1 MSGLRPLLLRLH
13 FYAGILAAPFVLVAA
28 VTGLLYTLAP
38 QLDALAY
45 QGQLQVARV
54 GEHPVA
60 LERQI
65 AAARAAAPADAV
77 FGSVVLPVDADDTTR
92 VVFTDPTLTDDRER
106 TVFVDPYTGTVQG
119 SLVTWFDST
128 PLVTWLDD
136 LHRNLHLGDLGR
148 HYSELAASWLG
159 VLAVSG
165 LVLWLATRRRRKRAL
180 LVPSTSGNG
189 RGRLLSWHAVVG
201 TWALVGLLFLSVT
214 GLTWSRFAGDHF
226 TAALTALRATAP
238 ELDTALRPPDV
249 NDPRTDASQSARQPA
264 PAGPLPGSVSGPA
277 SGSVPGSGEQAERVV
292 GIARAAGLDGPLK
305 VTAPTG
311 PATAWSVEQ
320 VDDLWPV
327 RKDRAAVDPEA
338 GVVTA
343 RADWADRPLLSQL
356 SSLGVLAHM
365 GILFGWV
372 SQLALALLAAGV
384 ICLIVWG
391 YRMWWL
397 RRPTRVAGGR
407 PLSPPAAVRR
417 PSVGA
422 VVALGAVAVAAG
434 LAMPLLGVSLLAF
447 LLVDAVLVGWHQP
460 VRERAPVPDPAQES
474 APASSGGSG
483 R

>member
-38 QLDALAY
+38 QLDAVAY
-45 QGQLQVARV
+45 RGQLQVGRV
-54 GEHPVA
+54 GEQPVA
-60 LERQI
+60 LDRQI
-65 AAARAAAPADAV
+65 AAARAAAPADAA
-77 FGSVVLPVDADDTTR
+77 FGSVLLPVDADHTTR

-106 TVFVDPYTGTVQG
+106 TVFVDPYTGAVQG
-119 SLVTWFDST
+119 SLVTWFDYT
-128 PLVTWLDD
+128 PLMTWLDD

-180 LVPSTSGNG
+180 LVPRTSGNG
-189 RGRLLSWHAVVG
+189 RGRLLSWHAAVG

-238 ELDTALRPPDV
+238 ELDTALRPPDPD
-249 NDPRTDASQSARQPA
+249 DPDPDDPGTDVSQSAGQSA
-264 PAGPLPGSVSGPA
+264 PAVAVSGPV
-277 SGSVPGSGEQAERVV
+277 SGSGEQAERVV

-327 RKDRAAVDPEA
+327 RKGRAAVDPEA

-343 RADWADRPLLSQL
+343 RADWTDRPLLSQL

-372 SQLALALLAAGV
+372 SQLALAVGV
-384 ICLIVWG
+384 ICLVVWR

-397 RRPTRVAGGR
+397 RRPTRLAGRG

-422 VVALGAVAVAAG
+422 VAALGAVAIAAG
-434 LAMPLLGVSLLAF
+434 LAMPLLGVSLLVF
-447 LLVDAVLVGWHQP
+447 LVVDAVLVGWRRP
-460 VRERAPVPDPAQES
+460 TREPAPVPDPAQEP
-474 APASSGGSG
+474 APVSSGGSG